1 MDKDKRIKELEDK
14 IAMYEGMPHAEF
26 YTALMEGMKHI
37 TTEIKNKTLNF
48 DNDPFAKNVFLLAK
62 DADKV
67 MATMEKG
74 AALFVQKEEKAVSK
88 KQEKS
93 NTEAI

>member
-1 MDKDKRIKELEDK
+1 MDEKKRIKELEEK
-14 IAMYEGMPHAEF
+14 LAMYEGMPHADF

-37 TTEIKNKTLNF
+37 TEQIKNKTLNF
-48 DNDPFAKNVFLLAK
+48 DEDPFAKNVFLLAK

-74 AALFVQKEEKAVSK
+74 AALFVQKEEKPVSK
-88 KQEKS
+88 RQESS
-93 NTEAI
+93 NTKPI